1 MQKLFQAHI
10 LKDTSRYMKYIIL
23 CAVLKSVF
31 VEGSVSEAGWRI
43 DEAVWCWMTVFFS
56 RFAHTGL

>member
-31 VEGSVSEAGWRI
+31 VEGSVSEAG
-43 DEAVWCWMTVFFS
+43 
-56 RFAHTGL
+56 